1 MDLKYVRSELQKLSE
16 IIDNWDTPQET
27 ATLERDLVLE
37 KLRKLYDAVRFG
49 ADADFAAVRE
59 DAAEEAVAEPAP
71 AEIPV
76 SIDLGEMLSLD
87 PFAVEAQAEPDAA
100 AKRDAVGE
108 AGAAFESESFAEAGA
123 SFESESVAEAGAVS
137 ESESVS
143 EPEPET
149 VPESKSEFG
158 SGQAVE
164 PGVNFAGHSE
174 PAEELAAEPEVVVD
188 SAEAFV
194 AQSDSDGGTNPIS
207 EPEISAAEPVTE
219 SGPVAS
225 EPESELSIEETAPA
239 EPVAGNAAEPAAEQ
253 SVPLPETVREPEE
266 ASEKPEFIA
275 EPVVESAT
283 ESFAE
288 SLSES
293 VAESVSEPAA
303 ESVVES
309 VAESVVE
316 FPADPVLEPAA
327 ESVVES
333 HSESVAEPAAESAA
347 APAPSVDAEQTP
359 AQEAPAKAEAHSA
372 PGTQPIA
379 PTLFELEEETVRH
392 RHKQRV
398 IMSLYNTE
406 PAAPAPKPASV
417 PVLEPTGKPVAGGK
431 PAAEA
436 SFAQPAVAGSASS
449 GSAASDSASAGT
461 AAAGV
466 SVSDATAGAAL
477 SATPFTAP
485 VTEPAASA
493 TTPVGSVTTS
503 LGSATTSAP
512 GPDAFA
518 SRTPVAAPQPKAAE
532 TTAPDNAGDDDEPD
546 FEEIT
551 LEAKN
556 TSGAVLGEVINHNV
570 QTLAD
575 TIAPPRDVASELR
588 RSEHVTDL
596 RRAIGINDK
605 FLMIRDLFGGDAAA
619 YEAAIG
625 TLNGFDD
632 FDECMIYIAENYA
645 WNANSDGAKFLM
657 ELLERK
663 FA

>member
-123 SFESESVAEAGAVS
+123 SFESESVVEAGAVS

-164 PGVNFAGHSE
+164 PGVNFAGPSE
-174 PAEELAAEPEVVVD
+174 PADELAAEPEVVVE

-309 VAESVVE
+309 
-316 FPADPVLEPAA
+316 
-327 ESVVES
+327 

-347 APAPSVDAEQTP
+347 APAPSVDAEQTS

-372 PGTQPIA
+372 PGTHPIA

-417 PVLEPTGKPVAGGK
+417 PALEPTGKPVAGGK